1 MDEVRDQWERR
12 AGENNT
18 SLSGVLFRGL
28 SEYANSLLHDW
39 HAWIV
44 RNVFLP
50 RMPRH
55 ARVLDL
61 GCGYGRL
68 SSVIAAE
75 RPDIELI
82 GQDLALSY
90 CRIFSQSVGS
100 CVQASAENLPFVE
113 HCFDGIMTVTC
124 LMYPSRGEIPRI
136 LTGLNTTLRP
146 GGLLLAIDP
155 GQELQHFVSQVRGK
169 RAASPTGGLGFGLAE
184 YRQLFDIA
192 GMNILAGGGNPA
204 ISMGLLLPG
213 AARARRG
220 IVRAAL
226 HRLAQVD
233 HRASGYSLLALH
245 RWLLVASR

>member
-1 MDEVRDQWERR
+1 MDEVRNQWERR
-12 AGENNT
+12 AEENNT

-50 RMPRH
+50 RMPMH

-68 SSVIAAE
+68 SSVIATE
-75 RPDIELI
+75 RPDIELV
-82 GQDLALSY
+82 GQDLALGY

-100 CVQASAENLPFVE
+100 CVQASAESLPFVK

-124 LMYPSRGEIPRI
+124 LMYPSREDIPR
-136 LTGLNTTLRP
+136 LLAGLCVALRP

-155 GQELQHFVSQVRGK
+155 GQELQHFVSQVRGR
-169 RAASPTGGLGFGLAE
+169 RASSPTGGLGFGLAE
-184 YRQLFDIA
+184 YRQLFDAADFGIVA
-192 GMNILAGGGNPA
+192 SGGNPA
-204 ISMGLLLPG
+204 ISMGLLVPG
-213 AARARRG
+213 AAHVRRG
-220 IVRAAL
+220 MMRAVL

-233 HRASGYSLLALH
+233 HRASGYSRLALH
-245 RWLLVASR
+245 RWLLVERR